1 MLDEEK
7 ISRITKH
14 YWHKWDESQI
24 DERLKWY
31 VTETH
36 TALDNKSLLEAEL
49 EWARSKGNIKA
60 QTCQTLAL
68 LVGFSLEPLLQ
79 SVCVYQPQKIVLL
92 LNQEGYL
99 QEEWHEFSRH
109 VTEAVEHLKKRGLI
123 QQMPSFPGEDRR
135 AGYPVKGS
143 PEAVFQ
149 KLVEVLRDE
158 TDVVIDVTGGKKS
171 MVSGAYLYAA
181 YSGARISY
189 VDFDKYDPKYRRPYG
204 HSCIIGELANPYET
218 FALRDW
224 EQVRSLYGR
233 YQFREARGI
242 LEDRILPVMKQVLP
256 ASEGPIQRLVK
267 FMEYYESWDGGD
279 FRRAKQLGQEIGQDV
294 GAFNQPSAVTELG
307 DIWFETE
314 TNPPQ
319 FKSQPQG
326 FYGQVD
332 KFKVYVCDELARIR
346 RLIDYN
352 EDYRSAFLRAGAVN
366 EIIMVARLVAAVA
379 DPNDR
384 RRLLDSLDKSTPPIR
399 HIFLGLTQTNLTISR
414 RNTDIRWSEGPDPAI
429 SVTQSSPMTD
439 WWNQTMFKDDCNK
452 QGWERLLD
460 IRNKL
465 AHTYLSVPRKWA
477 ENALEFV
484 RTNFKEWMSSSADCS
499 DFTTSAL
506 PWAKV
511 CGLTGVGNFLPPNL
525 RREAQ
530 P

>member
-1 MLDEEK
+1 MEEEK
-7 ISRITKH
+7 ISRITNR
-14 YWHKWDESQI
+14 YWDESDKSQI
-24 DERLKWY
+24 DEALKWY
-31 VTETH
+31 ITETH
-36 TALDNKSLLEAEL
+36 TVLDNKSLLEAEL
-49 EWARSKGNIKA
+49 EWARGRGRITA
-60 QTCQTLAL
+60 QTCRALVL

-79 SVCVYQPQKIVLL
+79 SVCVYQPQEIVLL

-99 QEEWHEFSRH
+99 EEEWHNFARH
-109 VTEAVEHLKKRGLI
+109 VTEAVEHLKERGLI
-123 QQMPSFPGEDRR
+123 RQMPLFPGEQQK

-181 YSGARISY
+181 YSAARISY
-189 VDFDKYDPKYRRPYG
+189 VDFDKYDKKRRRPYG
-204 HSCIIGELANPYET
+204 YTCIIGELDNPYRQ

-224 EQVRSLYGR
+224 EQVRSLYKR
-233 YQFREARGI
+233 YRFREARQV
-242 LEDRILPVMKQVLP
+242 LEDRVLPVMKQFLP
-256 ASEGPIQRLVK
+256 DSECAIQRLIK
-267 FMEYYESWDGGD
+267 LMEYYELWDGGD
-279 FRRAKQLGQEIGQDV
+279 LRRAKQVGQAIEQDV
-294 GAFNQPSAVTELG
+294 GAFAQPSAVSELA

-314 TNPPQ
+314 TSRPQ

-326 FYGQVD
+326 FYGQED
-332 KFKVYVCDELARIR
+332 KVKVYVCDELARIR

-379 DPNDR
+379 DPNDQ

-399 HIFLGLTQTNLTISR
+399 HIFLGLTRTNLTIGR

-429 SVTQSSPMTD
+429 SVTQGSPMTD
-439 WWNQTMFKDDCNK
+439 WWDQTMFKDDCNK

-465 AHTYLSVPRKWA
+465 AHTYLSVPREWA
-477 ENALEFV
+477 ESALEFV

-511 CGLTGVGNFLPPNL
+511 CGLTGVDNFLPPNL
-525 RREAQ
+525 RKEAQ